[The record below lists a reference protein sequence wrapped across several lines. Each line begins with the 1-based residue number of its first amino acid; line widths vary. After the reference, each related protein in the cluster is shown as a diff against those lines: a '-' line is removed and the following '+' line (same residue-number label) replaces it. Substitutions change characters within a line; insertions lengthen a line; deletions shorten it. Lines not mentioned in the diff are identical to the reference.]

1 MVPNMVKLSMADSQ
15 AAGWP
20 VIYFAPFKRDKGE
33 V

>member
-1 MVPNMVKLSMADSQ
+1 MVKLSMADSQ
-15 AAGWP
+15 AAGWL